1 MLRRN
6 HFSRSNNNDVN
17 QWETKVALTFLI
29 HCKSIE
35 DIKSMACNY
44 SILFFLFSHNYH
56 EYFQCSMADKIDIVE
71 GKSRAD
77 GITPVVTH
85 GHDPIM
91 LG

>member
-17 QWETKVALTFLI
+17 QWETKVALKFLI

-44 SILFFLFSHNYH
+44 SILFFFLFSHNYH
-56 EYFQCSMADKIDIVE
+56 EYFQCSVADKIDIVE

-77 GITPVVTH
+77 GITPVVTTH
-85 GHDPIM
+85 GYDPS
-91 LG
+91 